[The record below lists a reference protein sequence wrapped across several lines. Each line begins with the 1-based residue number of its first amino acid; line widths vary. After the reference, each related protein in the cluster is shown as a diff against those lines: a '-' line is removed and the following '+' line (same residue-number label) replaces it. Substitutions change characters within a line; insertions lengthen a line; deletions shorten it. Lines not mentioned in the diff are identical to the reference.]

1 MFNQFCFQERA
12 DSELGM
18 RKTGNTPHQSCEHR
32 FTQNSPHILPVPAE
46 HPFEA
51 SVCDNLG
58 KTNLFNVSRH
68 EENSGKENG
77 NPSLES
83 ISYQQNQAVVGR
95 SVVYTV
101 DIPLAQLQQPIKM
114 KEVESKPPGAKSARY
129 ISLVNVSI
137 EQIGEEESVRSSESS
152 IRIKSVGPV
161 RYRKVTAHGEGDRDA
176 QNERDVIIEN
186 IVPEL
191 NSASLESTQKARKSE
206 KDTGTEIGVDGHV
219 HKAKEEIVIRRK
231 SKEALIAAK
240 SQTADWLLNNDPRA
254 VNIGRPNW
262 ASTPNLKNKKN
273 YEQGEV
279 KKRRFK
285 KEAGHSFDLLLGE
298 ETENDTADHIS
309 SDMDKQSQRTV
320 LSQYSGDGEYRD
332 YRLSPHRRPHLQ
344 HLQGDSACSSM
355 DESVDNSR
363 VSMIGSS
370 CGIPEDHL
378 NYLRLARLV
387 NGPSPIM
394 VSCTHS
400 CNRKL
405 HFRSDLL
412 QGIFAQIFR
421 SELHVGD

>member
-1 MFNQFCFQERA
+1 M
-12 DSELGM
+12 
-18 RKTGNTPHQSCEHR
+18 
-32 FTQNSPHILPVPAE
+32 
-46 HPFEA
+46 
-51 SVCDNLG
+51 
-58 KTNLFNVSRH
+58 SRH
-68 EENSGKENG
+68 EENSGKEND

-95 SVVYTV
+95 SIVYTV
-101 DIPLAQLQQPIKM
+101 DIPLAQLQKPIKM
-114 KEVESKPPGAKSARY
+114 KEVESKPTGAKSSRY
-129 ISLVNVSI
+129 ISSVNVSI
-137 EQIGEEESVRSSESS
+137 EHIGEEESVKSSESS

-161 RYRKVTAHGEGDRDA
+161 RYRKLTSHDIGEGDRDA
-176 QNERDVIIEN
+176 QNEGDVIIEN
-186 IVPEL
+186 ILPEL
-191 NSASLESTQKARKSE
+191 NSAFLESTQKARKSE
-206 KDTGTEIGVDGHV
+206 KDTGTEIDVDGHV
-219 HKAKEEIVIRRK
+219 LKAKEDIVIRRK

-254 VNIGRPNW
+254 VNTGRPNW

-285 KEAGHSFDLLLGE
+285 KEAGRSFDLLLGE

-309 SDMDKQSQRTV
+309 SDMDEQSQSTV
-320 LSQYSGDGEYRD
+320 LSQYSVDGKYPD
-332 YRLSPHRRPHLQ
+332 YQLSPHRRPHLR

-355 DESVDNSR
+355 DESIDNSR
-363 VSMIGSS
+363 TSLIGSS
-370 CGIPEDHL
+370 CGILEDHL

-405 HFRSDLL
+405 NFRSDLL
-412 QGIFAQIFR
+412 RGILVQIFR
-421 SELHVGD
+421 GE